1 MSIITTQD
9 LVSDLYE
16 RWGAGFAGEPEMPL
30 DRWRPLI
37 EEWPQGL

>member
-1 MSIITTQD
+1 MSTITTQP
-9 LVSDLYE
+9 LVRDLYE
-16 RWGAGFAGEPEMPL
+16 PCGAGFAGEPEMPL